1 MPGRLKER
9 FIMLRLAMLSLICSV
24 TSGVFGFGG
33 SASPPWLWGQILFP
47 VFFVFATISFL
58 GGLLV
63 KPAALHG
70 ARVSDRLPLE
80 RPPADIPQG
89 TRGNFS

>member
-1 MPGRLKER
+1 
-9 FIMLRLAMLSLICSV
+9 MLRLAMLSLICSV

-33 SASPPWLWGQILFP
+33 SASPPWPWGQILFP
-47 VFFVFATISFL
+47 VFFVFATIAFL

-63 KPAALHG
+63 QPVALQEV
-70 ARVSDRLPLE
+70 RIDDRLPDE
-80 RPPADIPQG
+80 RPAEDSRQG